1 MAGAG
6 TLASDLESK
15 TGRPAYVSFKTIA
28 KQNKKASEE
37 EGRYIGRDVDMV
49 TVRQIG
55 ATDSVE
61 WEVPRWL
68 EQNRIEVI
76 NGRLPQEHA
85 EKYAES
91 YKRWKAGQEMPME
104 GTPIKSW
111 PVISP
116 AQVEVIIQAGIRT
129 VEDLASLNDEGLRR
143 IGMGAVE
150 LKQKAK
156 TWIDVSQDKGKVT
169 QEMASVSRQN
179 DQLQKTVE
187 TLMAKVEKLQEE
199 MKAAKKPKGRK
210 KADDDEISASEL
222 MDE

>member
-1 MAGAG
+1 
-6 TLASDLESK
+6 
-15 TGRPAYVSFKTIA
+15 
-28 KQNKKASEE
+28 
-37 EGRYIGRDVDMV
+37 
-49 TVRQIG
+49 
-55 ATDSVE
+55 VE
-61 WEVPRWL
+61 L
-68 EQNRIEVI
+68 
-76 NGRLPQEHA
+76 
-85 EKYAES
+85 
-91 YKRWKAGQEMPME
+91 
-104 GTPIKSW
+104 
-111 PVISP
+111 
-116 AQVEVIIQAGIRT
+116 IIQAGIRT

-179 DQLQKTVE
+179 DQLQKTVD

-222 MDE
+222 IDE

>member
-6 TLASDLESK
+6 TIASDLESK

-28 KQNKKASEE
+28 KQNMRASTE
-37 EGRYIGRDVDMV
+37 EGRYIGRDVDVV

-76 NGRLPQEHA
+76 NGRLPQDHA

-91 YKRWKAGQEMPME
+91 YKRWKAGQEMPVE

-116 AQVEVIIQAGIRT
+116 AQVEVIIHAGIRT
-129 VEDLASLNDEGLRR
+129 VEDLASLNDEGLRKV
-143 IGMGAVE
+143 GMGAVE

-156 TWIDVSQDKGKVT
+156 TWIEVSQDKGKVT
-169 QEMASVSRQN
+169 QEMAAVAKQN
-179 DQLQKTVE
+179 EQLQKTID
-187 TLMAKVEKLQEE
+187 TLTAKVEKLQEE
-199 MKAAKKPKGRK
+199 MKAAKKPRGRK
-210 KADDDEISASEL
+210 KADDDDIGASDL
-222 MDE
+222 LDE

>member
-6 TLASDLESK
+6 TLASDLNER
-15 TGRPAYVSFKTIA
+15 TGKPAYVSFRTIA
-28 KQNKKASEE
+28 KQNMKASNE
-37 EGRYIGRDVDMV
+37 EGRYIARDVDVV

-68 EQNRIEVI
+68 EQNKVEVI
-76 NGRLPQEHA
+76 NGRLPQDHA
-85 EKYAES
+85 EKYEES
-91 YKRWKAGQEMPME
+91 YRRWKLGQEMPVD

-116 AQVEVIIQAGIRT
+116 AQAEAVIKAGIRT
-129 VEDLASLNDEGLRR
+129 VEDLSTLNDEGLRKV
-143 IGMGAVE
+143 GMGAID

-169 QEMASVSRQN
+169 QEMAAVIKQN
-179 DQLQKTVE
+179 DQLQKTVD

-199 MKAAKKPKGRK
+199 MKAAKKPRSRK
-210 KADDDEISASEL
+210 KADDDEIAASEL